1 MEDSVLSQEEI
12 NALLRGVA
20 ADGETETAA
29 PGKEQPDEVAFQP
42 GKVPETHRVI
52 FNTIEPR
59 TVIRN
64 DAKIT
69 ELSHVT
75 FNLKIQLGET
85 TLTVGE
91 LLNLKEESV
100 IVLDKVVGEN
110 AKLLVNGRDLAEG
123 EIVVLNDCFAFRL
136 NLVDEGKK
144 ILPAMAQAEG
154 ESPE

>member
-12 NALLRGVA
+12 NALLRGVIT
-20 ADGETETAA
+20 DGDAKTAA
-29 PGKEQPDEVAFQP
+29 PDKAACAETEGHDD
-42 GKVPETHRVI
+42 VPETQKVL
-52 FNTIEPR
+52 FNKVEPR
-59 TVIRN
+59 TVLRS
-64 DAKIT
+64 DARIS
-69 ELSHVT
+69 ELNHVT
-75 FNLKIQLGET
+75 LDLKIQLGET
-85 TLTVGE
+85 VLTVGE

-144 ILPAMAQAEG
+144 ILPAMAQEEG
-154 ESPE
+154 ENPE